1 MLPSYRNQ
9 SIDFKCKSIDWFLYE
24 GNTGTKW
31 VNASGLPNQWGGGN
45 SDLVYGVCNSI
56 DGAWI
61 DSWLNKVDVMSIMF
75 HLPKSNTFER
85 SQMLTLSFIN
95 QIVTETSTSSTTI
108 ISFDSYYENLLK
120 AQSKGRQKF
129 DHLSVKC
136 EVIESTDISNI
147 SIKEFLSQKKT
158 KQELK
163 QFWESSH

>member
-1 MLPSYRNQ
+1 M
-9 SIDFKCKSIDWFLYE
+9 
-24 GNTGTKW
+24 
-31 VNASGLPNQWGGGN
+31 
-45 SDLVYGVCNSI
+45 VYGVCNSI

-61 DSWLNKVDVMSIMF
+61 DSWRNKLDVVVIDVMSIMF
-75 HLPKSNTFER
+75 HLPKSNTFES

-95 QIVTETSTSSTTI
+95 QIVTETSTSSTAFISSI
-108 ISFDSYYENLLK
+108 IDSYYENLLK

-129 DHLSVKC
+129 DHLSGKC
-136 EVIESTDISNI
+136 EVIESTDISNK

>member
-1 MLPSYRNQ
+1 
-9 SIDFKCKSIDWFLYE
+9 
-24 GNTGTKW
+24 
-31 VNASGLPNQWGGGN
+31 
-45 SDLVYGVCNSI
+45 
-56 DGAWI
+56 
-61 DSWLNKVDVMSIMF
+61 
-75 HLPKSNTFER
+75 
-85 SQMLTLSFIN
+85 MLTLSFIN
-95 QIVTETSTSSTTI
+95 QVVTETSTSSTAI
-108 ISFDSYYENLLK
+108 ISSIIDSYYENLLK